1 MDPATR
7 ERTIV
12 RAPGKQKLRILFIFC
27 LEVIC
32 LHQMAIANAPSDA
45 EIAKKLQL
53 KPGQE
58 IIRKNGKRY
67 LLSPLTDEDVDR
79 MLQMKE
85 RFDKLTAGIPKP
97 DPIHEA
103 SQKTYWKAR
112 NLMDSEK
119 VDEAIPLYS
128 KYIDQFK
135 KESAA
140 AKNENKVE
148 HDFYL
153 SWGYQN
159 RAYCY
164 LHNKKYAEGVADL
177 SDAIKLRPNYVT
189 NYVNR
194 AKAYRL
200 MGKTKLALDD
210 DEKIMTLPKSSGR
223 YTDLRREFATP
234 KPGGGTPGTAPGTT
248 PGTARPPSKAD

>member
-1 MDPATR
+1 MEQAMR

-12 RAPGKQKLRILFIFC
+12 LALGKQKLRILFIFC

-53 KPGQE
+53 KPGEE

-67 LLSPLTDEDVDR
+67 LLSPLTDEDVEG
-79 MLQMKE
+79 MLLTEKY
-85 RFDKLTAGIPKP
+85 DNLTAGIPKP

-119 VDEAIPLYS
+119 VDEAISLYS

-148 HDFYL
+148 HDY
-153 SWGYQN
+153 GI
-159 RAYCY
+159 R
-164 LHNKKYAEGVADL
+164 
-177 SDAIKLRPNYVT
+177 
-189 NYVNR
+189 
-194 AKAYRL
+194 
-200 MGKTKLALDD
+200 
-210 DEKIMTLPKSSGR
+210 
-223 YTDLRREFATP
+223 
-234 KPGGGTPGTAPGTT
+234 GTQAWW
-248 PGTARPPSKAD
+248 